1 MLGSSVTLDLSEV
14 IQQLKVPVI
23 VSRVLINSG
32 SQQLIE
38 KLKVKFDTINQSML
52 NIVRD
57 KIQSMSVFKSFGYR
71 ILDKK
76 VVVKG

>member
-32 SQQLIE
+32 SQQLVD
-38 KLKVKFDTINQSML
+38 KLKVKFYIITQIMF
-52 NIVRD
+52 NIVYCE
-57 KIQSMSVFKSFGYR
+57 G
-71 ILDKK
+71 
-76 VVVKG
+76 

>member
-32 SQQLIE
+32 SQQLVD
-38 KLKVKFDTINQSML
+38 KLKVKFYIITHNSDY
-52 NIVRD
+52 V
-57 KIQSMSVFKSFGYR
+57 
-71 ILDKK
+71 
-76 VVVKG
+76 